1 MADADSARMP
11 RPTLVIPRKLA
22 VRLLHE
28 AQLSPE
34 APVEGLVGGKNNE
47 ACSCY
52 PLRGD
57 VTRAELLQ
65 KVQAN
70 SEKPWAWY
78 RSNPQQPAAP
88 VETDKFV
95 AADQAYSL
103 IISLNTKGVL
113 EMRCWDWGSG
123 APIEREITIKD

>member
-1 MADADSARMP
+1 VAEL
-11 RPTLVIPRKLA
+11 LVIPRRLA

-34 APVEGLVGGKNNE
+34 APVEGLVGARKGE
-47 ACSCY
+47 PSSAY
-52 PLRGD
+52 PLSGA

-65 KVQAN
+65 KLQAQ
-70 SEKPWAWY
+70 SETPWAWY

-95 AADQAYSL
+95 AADRAFSL

-113 EMRCWDWGSG
+113 EMRCWDWSSG
-123 APIEREITIKD
+123 QPVEREITVKD

>member
-1 MADADSARMP
+1 MRTA
-11 RPTLVIPRKLA
+11 RPTLVMPRKLA

-34 APVEGLVGGKNNE
+34 APVEGLVGARKSE
-47 ACSCY
+47 PCSAY
-52 PLRGD
+52 PLSGA

-65 KVQAN
+65 KAQAN
-70 SEKPWAWY
+70 TEAPWAWY

-95 AADQAYSL
+95 AADRAYSL

-113 EMRCWDWGSG
+113 EMRCWDWSSG
-123 APIEREITIKD
+123 QPVEREITVKD

>member
-1 MADADSARMP
+1 MAEEAA

-34 APVEGLVGGKNNE
+34 APVEGLVGARKGE
-47 ACSCY
+47 ACSCH
-52 PLRGD
+52 PLSGA

-70 SEKPWAWY
+70 GEAPWAWY

-88 VETDKFV
+88 VDTDKFV
-95 AADQAYSL
+95 AADRAFSL

-113 EMRCWDWGSG
+113 EMRCWDWASG
-123 APIEREITIKD
+123 APVEREITVKD